1 VIDIYTLL
9 PYKLAFPP
17 AGSDSQTSSVA
28 TRDLAQALEAVGV
41 TGIVVG
47 DHIVDTGWRIPDHPQ
62 GGPWPDAFTTLA
74 YAAAV
79 TSRVRIGTRVLIL
92 PYRQP
97 FHVAHAVA
105 TLDRLSNG
113 RAVFGAAA
121 GYAEIEFGAFGIP
134 LAERSRMADEYLRII
149 TALWEAE
156 SIDFE
161 GQYYTVQGVGL
172 LLRPIQQ
179 PRPPIWVGG
188 FSHRA
193 ARRAVELGD
202 AWTPNC
208 YTYQPQSGARTSL
221 TRQELIAEVQW
232 ANAERLRR
240 NRPPLQYVV
249 SSGPHLTV
257 TDTPQHAGRRQ
268 EEITNFTGSGTP
280 AELADE
286 YRVFRDAGATA
297 FYIQFDGKSI
307 DEYLKNASAFMSEV
321 VPMLG

>member
-17 AGSDSQTSSVA
+17 AGASVRASSIA
-28 TRDLAQALEAVGV
+28 MRDLAQAVEELGV

-47 DHIVDTGWRIPDHPQ
+47 DHIVDTGWRIPNHPT
-62 GGPWPDAFTTLA
+62 GGPWPDALTTLS

-105 TLDRLSNG
+105 TLDVLSGG
-113 RAVFGAAA
+113 RATFGAAA

-134 LAERSRMADEYLRII
+134 LNERSRMADEYLQII

-156 SIDFE
+156 SINFE
-161 GQYYTVQGVGL
+161 GRYYTAHDVGL

-208 YTYQPQSGARTSL
+208 YTYQPVEGARTSL
-221 TRQELIAEVQW
+221 TRQELIHEIEW
-232 ANAERLRR
+232 ANAERRQL

-257 TDTPQHAGRRQ
+257 ADIPQHPGRRP
-268 EEITNFTGSGTP
+268 EDITNFTGAGTP
-280 AELADE
+280 AELAEE

-297 FYIQFDGKSI
+297 FYVVFDGTTI

-321 VPMLG
+321 VPAV